1 MNLEKH
7 NSKRLKEAS
16 HEGPHVEQFHLHEM
30 SKNRQIQGH
39 RKQIVGGCLGVGG
52 ESGGRELD
60 SLLIDSGC
68 GFFWSDET
76 SKIGCGDGYK
86 LNILKPSDCIP

>member
-16 HEGPHVEQFHLHEM
+16 HGGPHVEQFHLHEM

-39 RKQIVGGCLGVGG
+39 RK
-52 ESGGRELD
+52 
-60 SLLIDSGC
+60 
-68 GFFWSDET
+68 
-76 SKIGCGDGYK
+76 
-86 LNILKPSDCIP
+86 